1 MATLRELRTR
11 VASISNIQRVTN
23 AMQMVAAAK
32 MRRAQDAIL
41 AARPYAVQLDLVLR
55 RLQGSVDTSQHALL
69 AESREGR
76 QLLVV
81 VTADRGLCG
90 GFNGNICRRAQSE
103 LRQAGADPVQLV
115 TIGRK
120 GRDYFRGRGFEAAL
134 DYPDL
139 FRALDYSQAVA
150 IGQDLMQRFRE
161 GEVGRVSLVF
171 SEFRSVSQQV
181 PVVTQLLPIVPPEEG
196 QADAEGE
203 DSSRNYLFEPAPDAL
218 LEQLVPRQVNVQIWR
233 ALLESNAGFYAAQ
246 MTAMDNATKNA
257 GEIIEE
263 LTREMNKERQA
274 SITLEL
280 MDIVGGA
287 EAVAQ

>member
-41 AARPYAVQLDLVLR
+41 AARPYALQLDLVLR
-55 RLQGSVDTSQHALL
+55 RLQGRVDTSQHTLL
-69 AESREGR
+69 AESKGERA
-76 QLLVV
+76 LLVV
-81 VTADRGLCG
+81 VTSDRGLCG
-90 GFNGNICRRAQSE
+90 GFNGNICRRAQGE
-103 LRQAGADPVQLV
+103 LQQAGPDSVQLV

-120 GRDYFRGRGFEAAL
+120 GRDYFRNRGIEVTL

-139 FRALDYSQAVA
+139 FRALDYGQAVA
-150 IGQDLMQRFRE
+150 IGQDLMRRFLD
-161 GEVGRVSLVF
+161 GAVDRVSLVF

-181 PVVTQLLPIVPPEEG
+181 PVVTQLLPIVPPEDG
-196 QADAEGE
+196 PAGGEGE
-203 DSSRNYLFEPAPDAL
+203 DSNPDYLFEPEPDIL

-233 ALLESNAGFYAAQ
+233 ALLESNAGFFAAQ